1 MIGVTRQIDMR
12 LSKRD
17 KGIIFEGRKIFMSY
31 SVKTTKEGIDYNAV
45 SKVLKSFGMSDCDVD
60 TQKKIFQNSYAVSFL
75 YDDDKLIGCA
85 RALSDGFCEAAL
97 YNIALA
103 EEYHG
108 QGLGRIL
115 IESII
120 EQVKQ
125 CNIILYTH
133 PQTIAMYEKFGFRR
147 QKSGMAIYHGNE
159 TELQRFEEVGFI
171 LPEGYRFHDNEY
183 EE

>member
-1 MIGVTRQIDMR
+1 
-12 LSKRD
+12 
-17 KGIIFEGRKIFMSY
+17 MSY

-108 QGLGRIL
+108 QGL
-115 IESII
+115 
-120 EQVKQ
+120 V
-125 CNIILYTH
+125 YTS
-133 PQTIAMYEKFGFRR
+133 A
-147 QKSGMAIYHGNE
+147 
-159 TELQRFEEVGFI
+159 
-171 LPEGYRFHDNEY
+171 DNCDV
-183 EE
+183 

>member
-1 MIGVTRQIDMR
+1 MG
-12 LSKRD
+12 
-17 KGIIFEGRKIFMSY
+17 F
-31 SVKTTKEGIDYNAV
+31 VK
-45 SKVLKSFGMSDCDVD
+45 LHW
-60 TQKKIFQNSYAVSFL
+60 
-75 YDDDKLIGCA
+75 
-85 RALSDGFCEAAL
+85 

>member
-1 MIGVTRQIDMR
+1 
-12 LSKRD
+12 
-17 KGIIFEGRKIFMSY
+17 MSY
-31 SVKTTKEGIDYNAV
+31 SIKTTKEGIDYNAV
-45 SKVLKSFGMSDCDVD
+45 SKVLKSFGMSDRDVD

-103 EEYHG
+103 KDYHG

>member
-1 MIGVTRQIDMR
+1 
-12 LSKRD
+12 
-17 KGIIFEGRKIFMSY
+17 MSY

-120 EQVKQ
+120 EQV
-125 CNIILYTH
+125 NNAILFCIH
-133 PQTIAMYEKFGFRR
+133 IRR
-147 QKSGMAIYHGNE
+147 QLRCMRNLVLEDKNRE
-159 TELQRFEEVGFI
+159 WLFI
-171 LPEGYRFHDNEY
+171 MEMRLSCNVLKK
-183 EE
+183 

>member
-1 MIGVTRQIDMR
+1 
-12 LSKRD
+12 
-17 KGIIFEGRKIFMSY
+17 MSY
-31 SVKTTKEGIDYNAV
+31 SVKTTKKVLTIMQLV
-45 SKVLKSFGMSDCDVD
+45 KVLKSFGMSDCDVD
-60 TQKKIFQNSYAVSFL
+60 TQRRFFRIVMRCLFL

-125 CNIILYTH
+125 CNIIFVYTS
-133 PQTIAMYEKFGFRR
+133 A
-147 QKSGMAIYHGNE
+147 
-159 TELQRFEEVGFI
+159 
-171 LPEGYRFHDNEY
+171 DNCDV
-183 EE
+183 